1 MRKFCLIC
9 DHIRMDQIQNND
21 IRDRLEIAPTEKKF
35 VPHWLRWFGH
45 VQQRSP
51 EAPMCSGF
59 LRRDSNEKR
68 SNARKNLSCHGNRQ
82 YKRLEMIEY
91 SQRFTLEYECMEN
104 NYPCP

>member
-9 DHIRMDQIQNND
+9 DHIRMDQVHNND
-21 IRDRLEIAPTEKKF
+21 ICDTLEIAPTEKKF
-35 VPHWLRWFGH
+35 VPHRLRWFGH

-51 EAPMCSGF
+51 EAPMRSGF

-68 SNARKNLSCHGNRQ
+68 SNTRKNLSCHGKRQ
-82 YKRLEMIEY
+82 YKRLEMIGY

-104 NYPCP
+104 NYPCA